1 MKVERV
7 RTETVHDPVKTYTI
21 VPARTYI
28 CTKTV
33 LANGV
38 DLKDTIPF
46 ADPWYWRR
54 EWQPCV
60 TVAVCNDNT
69 TVTTMQVKYCRVP
82 R

>member
-38 DLKDTIPF
+38 DLKDTILF
-46 ADPWYWRR
+46 ADPWY
-54 EWQPCV
+54 
-60 TVAVCNDNT
+60 
-69 TVTTMQVKYCRVP
+69 
-82 R
+82 